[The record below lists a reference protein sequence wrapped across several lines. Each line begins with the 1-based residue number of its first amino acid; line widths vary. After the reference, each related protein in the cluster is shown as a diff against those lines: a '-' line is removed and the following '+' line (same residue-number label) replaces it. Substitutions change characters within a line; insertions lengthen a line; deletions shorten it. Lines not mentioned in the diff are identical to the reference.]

1 MDSLNTTNE
10 CWSMMSG
17 SEKVVRGKEARESS
31 PAAEKE
37 EEEAEEVSNLSSRG
51 VEVVDEGGGMQEEAV
66 EELEDARVLLFGLA
80 IDGFES
86 LDIHGLD
93 WGHTS
98 SILGGGCAEHAKTR
112 ITFQLE

>member
-37 EEEAEEVSNLSSRG
+37 EEEAEEEVSNLSSRG
-51 VEVVDEGGGMQEEAV
+51 VEVMDEGGGMQEEAV
-66 EELEDARVLLFGLA
+66 EELEDARVSCCLV
-80 IDGFES
+80 
-86 LDIHGLD
+86 
-93 WGHTS
+93 WP
-98 SILGGGCAEHAKTR
+98 
-112 ITFQLE
+112 

>member
-37 EEEAEEVSNLSSRG
+37 EEEEAEEEVSNLSSRG
-51 VEVVDEGGGMQEEAV
+51 VEVMDEGGGMQEEAV
-66 EELEDARVLLFGLA
+66 EELEDARVSCCLV
-80 IDGFES
+80 
-86 LDIHGLD
+86 
-93 WGHTS
+93 WP
-98 SILGGGCAEHAKTR
+98 
-112 ITFQLE
+112 

>member
-37 EEEAEEVSNLSSRG
+37 EEEAEEEVSNLSSRG
-51 VEVVDEGGGMQEEAV
+51 VEVMDEGGGMQKKQWKSWKMHECLV
-66 EELEDARVLLFGLA
+66 VWFGHRWL
-80 IDGFES
+80 
-86 LDIHGLD
+86 
-93 WGHTS
+93 
-98 SILGGGCAEHAKTR
+98 
-112 ITFQLE
+112 

>member
-37 EEEAEEVSNLSSRG
+37 AEEAEVEEVSNLSSRG
-51 VEVVDEGGGMQEEAV
+51 VEVMDEGGGMQEEAV
-66 EELEDARVLLFGLA
+66 EELEDARVSCCLV
-80 IDGFES
+80 
-86 LDIHGLD
+86 
-93 WGHTS
+93 WP
-98 SILGGGCAEHAKTR
+98 
-112 ITFQLE
+112 

>member
-1 MDSLNTTNE
+1 MRGRS
-10 CWSMMSG
+10 SG
-17 SEKVVRGKEARESS
+17 
-31 PAAEKE
+31 
-37 EEEAEEVSNLSSRG
+37 
-51 VEVVDEGGGMQEEAV
+51 
-66 EELEDARVLLFGLA
+66 ELEDTSVLLFGLA

-98 SILGGGCAEHAKTR
+98 SILGGCAEHAKTR

>member
-37 EEEAEEVSNLSSRG
+37 EEEAEEEVSNLSSRG
-51 VEVVDEGGGMQEEAV
+51 VEVMDEEAV
-66 EELEDARVLLFGLA
+66 EELEDARVSCCLV
-80 IDGFES
+80 
-86 LDIHGLD
+86 
-93 WGHTS
+93 WP
-98 SILGGGCAEHAKTR
+98 
-112 ITFQLE
+112 